1 MKQVTIINGSQ
12 RFPESSQ
19 SYKLAQYFQTIL
31 LEKNYTKEVHQI
43 NMTDKP
49 YPLWDESVW
58 QGDQVWQGLLKDNNT
73 ALERSDAFILLV
85 PEYHG
90 MAPAAL
96 KNFLLLHGKQQLAH
110 KPALLVG
117 VSSSDGGAYSIAEM
131 RMNSAKNNRLCYI
144 PEQLIIRNVESVLNA
159 NDSDNNE
166 EANIYFKDRIEFC
179 LNVLD
184 QYSSAL
190 SVVRES
196 GVTIDERFGNGM

>member
-1 MKQVTIINGSQ
+1 MKHVTIINGSQ
-12 RFPESSQ
+12 RFPENSQ
-19 SYKLAQYFQTIL
+19 SYKLTQYFQGVL
-31 LEKNYTKEVHQI
+31 LDGYTQQVQQI

-58 QGDQVWQGLLKDNNT
+58 QGDADWQALLKENNEI
-73 ALERSDAFILLV
+73 LEQSDAFIILA

-117 VSSSDGGAYSIAEM
+117 VSSGDGGAYPLAEM

-144 PEQLIIRNVESVLNA
+144 PEQLIIRNVESVLNPNA
-159 NDSDNNE
+159 SDNIA
-166 EANIYFKDRIEFC
+166 EADTYFRERITFSLNI
-179 LNVLD
+179 LN
-184 QYSSAL
+184 QYASAL
-190 SVVRES
+190 TLVRES
-196 GVTIDERFGNGM
+196 AVTFDERFSNGM